1 MSTTLNHENPEL
13 AIRPLR
19 ASDLARVM
27 EIERASF
34 STPWRETT
42 FAALL
47 ERGDADLFAAENSGS
62 LVGYAVCWIVLDQSE
77 LGNVAVAPEARG
89 TGVGRRLVEAVLE
102 RVRDRGANECFL
114 EVRVSNAH
122 AQALYTSLGFE
133 VVGRRKA
140 YYAHPTE
147 DALVMRKRF

>member
-1 MSTTLNHENPEL
+1 MSTTLNHETPEL
-13 AIRPLR
+13 AIRSLR
-19 ASDLARVM
+19 SADLPRVM

-47 ERGDADLFAAENSGS
+47 ERGDADLFAAEFEGR

-77 LGNVAVAPEARG
+77 LGNVAVSPDARG
-89 TGVGRRLVEAVLE
+89 SGVGRRLVQAVME
-102 RVRDRGANECFL
+102 RVHDRGAKECFL
-114 EVRVSNAH
+114 EVRESNSH
-122 AQALYTSLGFE
+122 AQALYASLGFE
-133 VVGRRKA
+133 SIGRRKA

>member
-1 MSTTLNHENPEL
+1 MSTTLNRENPEL
-13 AIRPLR
+13 TIRPLR
-19 ASDLARVM
+19 AAELPQVM

-47 ERGDADLFAAENSGS
+47 ERGDADLFGAESRGR
-62 LVGYAVCWIVLDQSE
+62 LVGYAVCWIVLDQAE
-77 LGNVAVAPEARG
+77 LGNVAVAADARG
-89 TGVGRRLVEAVLE
+89 LGVGRRLVEAVLE

-114 EVRVSNAH
+114 EVRESNAH
-122 AQALYTSLGFE
+122 AQALYASLGFE
-133 VVGRRKA
+133 SIGRRRA